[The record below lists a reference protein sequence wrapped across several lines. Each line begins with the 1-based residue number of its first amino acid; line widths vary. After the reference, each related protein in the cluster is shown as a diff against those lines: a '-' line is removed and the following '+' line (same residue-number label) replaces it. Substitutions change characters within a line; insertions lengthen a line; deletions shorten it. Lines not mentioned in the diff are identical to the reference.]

1 MVKFLMLEKS
11 KTSSDVGSI
20 TIKASIEL
28 SGNRLIPQ
36 KLFHDNY
43 CLAGHLGTDD
53 WDLLFS
59 SNVRHISNW
68 KREKPFGSTDLK
80 LFTH

>member
-53 WDLLFS
+53 
-59 SNVRHISNW
+59 
-68 KREKPFGSTDLK
+68 
-80 LFTH
+80 